1 MTVTALDRA
10 RIVVVS
16 LSPRVIARD
25 RPPSQS
31 SPAPA
36 IARGDRSRATARP
49 GSTYP
54 GAGGPRRRAGFPASF
69 SQARRRP
76 YHADPTR
83 GRIRRDAARDRAP
96 RSQLRSWSPRHP
108 CSRAV
113 EIGDAAAFPDDQLRC
128 KERVLT
134 ETRGTSGRAA
144 DDLRARAP
152 SRQWATIHPAPM
164 VRRLRR
170 PSREAGC
177 RRAARL
183 PGQAPVPE
191 GHSISGSPLGAHP
204 SASTEPPQDPTAPT
218 PPCRRTEIDPDRLD
232 DMSGPLADATPDRS
246 IHHSHTG
253 SSSAPAAA
261 HPAARLMR
269 S

>member
-134 ETRGTSGRAA
+134 ETWGPAA
-144 DDLRARAP
+144 GQP
-152 SRQWATIHPAPM
+152 TI
-164 VRRLRR
+164 
-170 PSREAGC
+170 
-177 RRAARL
+177 
-183 PGQAPVPE
+183 
-191 GHSISGSPLGAHP
+191 
-204 SASTEPPQDPTAPT
+204 
-218 PPCRRTEIDPDRLD
+218 
-232 DMSGPLADATPDRS
+232 
-246 IHHSHTG
+246 
-253 SSSAPAAA
+253 SAPARPHDSGRPSTQRRWCDGYAVRPA
-261 HPAARLMR
+261 KRDAAARRGFWVKRPYPRGIRFPARPCKATPPHRR
-269 S
+269 SPRRTPRRRLPRVAAPRSTPTDSTT